1 MRLGLLTAC
10 LLLCGCFGL
19 SLACAES
26 TEYPDLVGIW
36 TGVSSGYY
44 EKVDLL
50 FNETQGLPYTMNIS
64 EQQGRVFKGSLEASG
79 EDFKA
84 NYTFS
89 GIIDHDMTTIYL
101 AEKGTGMDIGHI
113 ISPTEIE
120 FICLGLEDS
129 STALINFIKKE

>member
-1 MRLGLLTAC
+1 MRLGLLMAC
-10 LLLCGCFGL
+10 LLLCGCLGL

-26 TEYPDLVGIW
+26 TNPDLVGTW

-44 EKVDLL
+44 ERDDLM
-50 FNETQGLPYTMNIS
+50 FNETEGLTYTLTIP

-79 EDFKA
+79 DNFQA

-101 AEKGTGMDIGHI
+101 AEKGTGMDIGYI
-113 ISPTEIE
+113 VSPTEME
-120 FICLGLEDS
+120 FIGLGLEDS
-129 STALINFIKKE
+129 STMLINFIKNE

>member
-1 MRLGLLTAC
+1 MRRGLLIAC
-10 LLLCGCFGL
+10 LLLCGCHGL
-19 SLACAES
+19 SLVCAES
-26 TEYPDLVGIW
+26 INPDLVGTW

-44 EKVDLL
+44 EKDDLI
-50 FNETQGLPYTMNIS
+50 FNETEGLKYTLTIP

-79 EDFKA
+79 NHFQA

-89 GIIDHDMTTIYL
+89 GIIDHDMTTIYF

-113 ISPTEIE
+113 MSPTELE
-120 FICLGLEDS
+120 FIGLGLEDS